1 MYNGVLYWH
10 SGPQERIRTF
20 LQQMLPTSADEEVDD
35 VKSLTES
42 YHKYK
47 REYVKHL
54 GFNTNNENLSEYFL
68 TSESL
73 SSNSNFAGA

>member
-1 MYNGVLYWH
+1 MADLQTLTEEIYNGVRIWN
-10 SGPQERIRTF
+10 SGSKERVHTA
-20 LQQMLPTSADEEVDD
+20 LQQIFPTSADEDVDD

-54 GFNTNNENLSEYFL
+54 GFNPDNKNLCEFITKLYP
-68 TSESL
+68 
-73 SSNSNFAGA
+73 